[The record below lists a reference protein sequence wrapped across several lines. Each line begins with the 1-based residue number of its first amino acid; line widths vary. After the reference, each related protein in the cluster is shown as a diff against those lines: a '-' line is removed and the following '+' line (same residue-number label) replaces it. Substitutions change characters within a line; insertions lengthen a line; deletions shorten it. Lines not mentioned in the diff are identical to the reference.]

1 MRVLSFSID
10 PAISA
15 LAAALAVGT
24 VIGLERGWRDRQR
37 LEGGRVAGL
46 RTFALLGLLGGV
58 LGLLSGFLG
67 VWPMTG
73 GLVGLSLLAAVSY
86 REGVRTHG
94 SLSATTAVAALLTY
108 ALGALAGV
116 GQAAL
121 AIGVAVVV
129 AVLLNLKPT
138 LHRWLQL
145 VEHRELSAAL
155 QLLVLSAVILP
166 LLPNAAYGPY
176 GALNP
181 FLLWW
186 AVVLVAALSLGGHI
200 AMRLTGPSRGIL
212 WTGVLGGLASS
223 TAVTLTLARRA
234 RDQPALS
241 NAAAAGTLAA
251 CGMMFLRMTVI
262 VLLIQPALGVM
273 LGVPM
278 AAAGITL
285 LGLGAW
291 RWRRCE
297 AEAETQTQQADDMAV
312 FDLGTALTFGAFLGV
327 MAVLIQ
333 AATQWLGS
341 AGLFVAAALSG
352 LLDVDAITITVMRMQ
367 AVGSLATQAAQIAVG
382 LAIAANMLTKTLTAL
397 FVGGAL
403 VGRPVALGYGASIAV
418 GAVVSGV
425 VGFFQC

>member
-1 MRVLSFSID
+1 MIFPSFAID
-10 PAISA
+10 PAVSA
-15 LAAALAVGT
+15 LVAALAVGA
-24 VIGLERGWRDRQR
+24 VVGLERGWRDRER

-58 LGLLSGFLG
+58 LGVLSSSLG
-67 VWPMTG
+67 MWPVTG
-73 GLVGLSLLAAVSY
+73 GLIGLSVLAAVSY
-86 REGVRTHG
+86 REGVRAHG

-166 LLPNAAYGPY
+166 LLPNTAYGPY

-181 FLLWW
+181 YLLWW
-186 AVVLVAALSLGGHI
+186 AVVLVAALSVGGHI
-200 AMRLTGPSRGIL
+200 AMRLTGPARGIF

-234 RDQPALS
+234 KEQPALS
-241 NAAAAGTLAA
+241 SAAAAGTLAA

-262 VLLIQPALGVM
+262 VWSIQPALGVV

-278 AAAGITL
+278 VAAGATL

-291 RWRRCE
+291 RWRRC
-297 AEAETQTQQADDMAV
+297 ALTTQPQRADDMAV
-312 FDLGTALTFGAFLGV
+312 FDLGTALTFSAFLGV

-341 AGLFVAAALSG
+341 AGLFMAASLSG
-352 LLDVDAITITVMRMQ
+352 LVDVDAITITVMRMQ
-367 AVGSLATQAAQIAVG
+367 ALGSLSSQAAQIAVG
-382 LAIAANMLTKTLTAL
+382 LAIAANMLTKTLIAFFT
-397 FVGGAL
+397 GSAL
-403 VGRPVALGYGASIAV
+403 VGRPVALGYGVSIAV
-418 GAVVSGV
+418 GAAVAGLMAWL
-425 VGFFQC
+425 